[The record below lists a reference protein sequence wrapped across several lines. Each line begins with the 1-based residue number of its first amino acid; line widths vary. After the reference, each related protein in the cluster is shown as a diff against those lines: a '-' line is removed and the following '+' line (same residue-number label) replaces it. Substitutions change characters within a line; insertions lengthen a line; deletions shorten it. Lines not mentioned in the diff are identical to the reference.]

1 MPVTLSIKN
10 APEPIVERLKERA
23 NRNHR
28 SLQGELMAIIERAAE
43 ETPVRRSV
51 AETFAA
57 VRALGFR
64 MPAEATAMVREDRDR

>member
-1 MPVTLSIKN
+1 MAVTLSIKN
-10 APEPIVERLKERA
+10 APDPIVERLKERA
-23 NRNHR
+23 IRNHR

-51 AETFAA
+51 AETYAS

-64 MPAEATAMVREDRDR
+64 MPAEFDRDGARGS